1 MKINATKFYTLLF
14 IIIVFLQ
21 LYVYS
26 FRFNIFLQFIILSF
40 FLILEK
46 PRISTKFLKFLS
58 PVVYIFIIGF
68 FGTLLYKYNW
78 YNIVKD
84 IFHFIK
90 PVLGLLIGYCFY
102 RKINNF
108 KLFVQAIVLTGLVSA
123 LVHFGLI
130 ISISNIST
138 VADIRQH
145 GTDNFIELVAV
156 LFLSFYKKFENENL
170 FQKRANHRILFWTIL
185 ISSILYFSRTMIVTG
200 FISLLS
206 IYGYTVI
213 KPKTIKIAS
222 ILLLSIVLLY
232 TVLFSVNIRR
242 DKDGITSFLYKI
254 KNAPAEVFK
263 TKIDREDHT
272 DLWDHWRGYEAKRA
286 IELIKENP
294 EGIVFGLGYGS
305 LVNLKFFAPLSDDE
319 KGMKY
324 ISELHNGYAYILYK
338 VGIVG
343 LFLYL
348 FFLNKLYKKIYQ
360 NKNFKNVFISAFGL
374 SLFVSTL
381 VTVGIN
387 NSNEI
392 LMFIVG
398 ALLFFSEKNDF
409 KTQEIC

>member
-1 MKINATKFYTLLF
+1 MKINAVKFYTLLF
-14 IIIVFLQ
+14 VIVIFLQ

-26 FRFNIFLQFIILSF
+26 FRFNIFLQFFVLSF

-46 PRISTKFLKFLS
+46 PKISIRFLKFLS

-84 IFHFIK
+84 IFHFVK
-90 PVLGLLIGYCFY
+90 PILGLLIGYCFY

-145 GTDNFIELVAV
+145 GTDNFLELVAV
-156 LFLSFYKKFENENL
+156 LFLAFYKKFENENL

-286 IELIKENP
+286 IELIKENGDWVDKP
-294 EGIVFGLGYGS
+294 
-305 LVNLKFFAPLSDDE
+305 
-319 KGMKY
+319 
-324 ISELHNGYAYILYK
+324 
-338 VGIVG
+338 
-343 LFLYL
+343 
-348 FFLNKLYKKIYQ
+348 KI
-360 NKNFKNVFISAFGL
+360 
-374 SLFVSTL
+374 
-381 VTVGIN
+381 
-387 NSNEI
+387 
-392 LMFIVG
+392 
-398 ALLFFSEKNDF
+398 
-409 KTQEIC
+409 